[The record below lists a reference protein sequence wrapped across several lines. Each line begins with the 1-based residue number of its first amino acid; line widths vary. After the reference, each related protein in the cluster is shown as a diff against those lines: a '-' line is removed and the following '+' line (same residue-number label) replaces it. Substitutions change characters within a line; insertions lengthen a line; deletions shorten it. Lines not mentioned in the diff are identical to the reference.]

1 METPAPEWHDGR
13 LDQLAEL
20 VVELASG
27 DRAARMTPSPA
38 ADEIDA
44 VIVGIN
50 LLAEQL
56 QVLNADLEGRVAERT
71 MQLEQA
77 QRQLE
82 RLALFDPLTGLANR
96 TLLDEHITLAIRR
109 SKQGAPLAVLLLDL
123 DGFKMVNDSF
133 GHAVGDQLLVEVA
146 ERLRAVVRDTDTV
159 GRLGGDEFA
168 LVVTDALP
176 EQVIAMA
183 ERIHTAMQA
192 PVQAGEQTCWIG
204 VSIGVCF
211 AAPGE
216 DAETLLRN
224 ADTAMYVAKSGTHN
238 AVQIYE
244 AAMHTVALSQV
255 RLAEELRAAMAGHEL
270 AVHYQP
276 IVELANGRPVGVE
289 ALARWHHPLR
299 GLLMPGDFIA
309 VAEDTGLIT
318 ALDGLVLDTAVAAL
332 AGWRATWLGT
342 ETFAVHVN
350 IAPVELRSPRFVGD
364 VVACL
369 RRHGLG
375 TADLML
381 EVTET
386 QMLGEDAQ
394 TLQALETLRAIGIG
408 VAIDD
413 FGAGYSSIGYV
424 RRRFVDVIKIDRS
437 LVTGLGTDPQQR
449 RIAAAILAVVDAF
462 GLDAVAEG
470 VETAAQAE
478 QLRALGC
485 RYGQGFHWGKPVPEA
500 ALVTLLSDSLARPT
514 KDRSAGGDRPQ

>member
-1 METPAPEWHDGR
+1 MATPAPEWRDDR
-13 LDQLAEL
+13 LDQLVEL

-27 DRAARMTPSPA
+27 DRAARMRPSPA

-50 LLAEQL
+50 MLAEEL
-56 QVLNADLEGRVAERT
+56 QVLNSDLEGRVAERT
-71 MQLEQA
+71 VQLEQA

-82 RLALFDPLTGLANR
+82 RLALYDPLTGLANR
-96 TLLDEHITLAIRR
+96 TLLDQHITLAMRR
-109 SKQGAPLAVLLLDL
+109 TERGTLPPAVLVLDL

-133 GHAVGDQLLVEVA
+133 GHTVGDQLLVEVA

-159 GRLGGDEFA
+159 ARLGGDEFA
-168 LVVTDALP
+168 LVVLDASP
-176 EQVIAMA
+176 DQVIAMA
-183 ERIHTAMQA
+183 ERIQTAMQA
-192 PVQAGEQTCWIG
+192 PVRLGEQTCWVG

-211 AAPGE
+211 AARGQ
-216 DAETLLRN
+216 DADTLLRN
-224 ADTAMYVAKSGTHN
+224 ADTAMYVAKSGTRD

-244 AAMHTVALSQV
+244 AAMHTVALAHV
-255 RLAEELRAAMAGHEL
+255 RLADELRTAMAGHEL

-276 IVELANGRPVGVE
+276 IMDLASGRPVGVE
-289 ALARWHHPLR
+289 ALARWHHPTR
-299 GLLMPGDFIA
+299 GLLTPSDFIA
-309 VAEDTGLIT
+309 VAEDTGLVT
-318 ALDGLVLDTAVAAL
+318 ALDGQVLDAAAAAL
-332 AGWRATWLGT
+332 GRWRAAWLGT

-350 IAPVELRSPRFVGD
+350 IAPVELRSPRFVDD

-369 RRHGLG
+369 RRNGLSP
-375 TADLML
+375 ADLKL
-381 EVTET
+381 EVTQT
-386 QMLGEDAQ
+386 QMLGEDPQ
-394 TLQALETLRAIGIG
+394 TLHALETLRAVGIG

-437 LVTGLGTDPQQR
+437 LVTGLDTDPQQR
-449 RIAAAILAVVDAF
+449 QIAAAILAVVDAF

-485 RYGQGFHWGKPVPEA
+485 RYGQGYHWGKPMPEA
-500 ALVTLLSDSLARPT
+500 ALVALLSAR
-514 KDRSAGGDRPQ
+514 GDHPQ